1 MSIWLALPFGVGIIA
16 ALIAVIGGGRASV
29 ITLHIDH

>member
-1 MSIWLALPFGVGIIA
+1 MSIWLLIPFGVGIIA
-16 ALIAVIGGGRASV
+16 ALIALIRGGRASV